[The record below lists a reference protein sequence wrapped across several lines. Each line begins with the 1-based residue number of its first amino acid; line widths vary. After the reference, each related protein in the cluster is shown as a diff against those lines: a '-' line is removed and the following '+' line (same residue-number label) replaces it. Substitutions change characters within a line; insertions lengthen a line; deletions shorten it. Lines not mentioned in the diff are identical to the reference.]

1 MSQHRVRERRAG
13 SGGFSK
19 RVEEIVQYDDY
30 RIYFFFF
37 LLPFLY
43 RFFLFVSIFVFCY
56 FMVKV
61 LFLNGVFFRVYGSD

>member
-19 RVEEIVQYDDY
+19 RVEEIVQYDVY

-43 RFFLFVSIFVFCY
+43 RFFLFVCFYFCFLLFYGQSIISKQC
-56 FMVKV
+56 V
-61 LFLNGVFFRVYGSD
+61 LSGLWL